1 MNTAM
6 AVELSKGVES
16 VTSATARPCSMA
28 SWNAGNAPKS
38 LGPSGPH
45 VAASTRPAPSS
56 TAKLALSLL
65 ECHESERMLLG
76 RDGSDPASSPGAE
89 ASHIAAAILSRFPMS
104 SLSASTI
111 WASSRRDWHS
121 ACSSV
126 SDRSLMAVYDEK
138 ARRGRTASKIS
149 TTSLNRRLPAICLIR
164 LPVAIVFPLNEE
176 IRKCWLLAQS
186 FPSVPRDG
194 HFRRESRYSAPNTKH
209 IRFD

>member
-1 MNTAM
+1 MDIAGELPDRSGAVTA
-6 AVELSKGVES
+6 
-16 VTSATARPCSMA
+16 ATAAWRSIA
-28 SWNAGNAPKS
+28 SRKAENSPKS
-38 LGPSGPH
+38 SGPSGPH
-45 VAASTRPAPSS
+45 VADSTRPVPSS
-56 TAKLALSLL
+56 TAKLEHSLL

-76 RDGSDPASSPGAE
+76 RDGSDPASSRGAE

-149 TTSLNRRLPAICLIR
+149 TRSLNRRLPAICLIR

-194 HFRRESRYSAPNTKH
+194 HFRRESRYSAPNTNH
-209 IRFD
+209 TRFD